1 MKVFFKVLLWLL
13 LPVLCTA
20 LGGAAGY
27 YVSVNMAQNNGM
39 TSIRTEKETKPE
51 KQQAQT
57 NVNQY
62 SGNTVA
68 DIAKLCTKSVVNITI
83 KEEKQGYTGGSTVS
97 ETVLG
102 HGTGVIISDD
112 GYIVTCHHVI
122 DGADII
128 TVTTDDDQEYEA
140 KIVGYDE
147 QFDLAVIRVDA
158 TGLPAVELGDSD
170 AMISGE
176 EVVIIG
182 NPLGE
187 FGSSVSSGVLS
198 APTRELTISGT
209 PLRLMQTD
217 AAVNPGNSGGAMLN
231 MNGQLVGIVNA
242 KISAS
247 GIEGIGFAIPWNSI
261 EEKVESIIANGNTGE
276 KAVLGVTT
284 KTASCYVDG
293 STVQCLE
300 ITAVRE
306 GSAAEQAGLQV
317 GDYLLSVD
325 NKKTESN
332 DDLTLVIKY
341 HHAGD
346 EVEFVILRNN
356 EKMEITVILG
366 HN

>member
-1 MKVFFKVLLWLL
+1 MKVFFKVLLWIL
-13 LPVLCTA
+13 LPVLCMA

-27 YVSVNMAQNNGM
+27 YVYVNMPQSDGTA
-39 TSIRTEKETKPE
+39 TVRREKEE
-51 KQQAQT
+51 KQVQT
-57 NVNQY
+57 NVVQY

-68 DIAKLCTKSVVNITI
+68 DIAKLCTKSVVNVTI

-122 DGADII
+122 EGADII
-128 TVTTDDDQEYEA
+128 TVTTDDEKEYEA
-140 KIVGYDE
+140 ELIGYDE
-147 QFDLAVIRVDA
+147 QFDLAVIKVDA
-158 TGLPAVELGDSD
+158 SKMPAIEPGDSD
-170 AMISGE
+170 AMASGE

-187 FGSSVSSGVLS
+187 FGSSVSAGVLS

-231 MNGQLVGIVNA
+231 MHGQLIGIVNA

-247 GIEGIGFAIPWNSI
+247 GIEGIAFAIPWNSI
-261 EEKVESIIANGNTGE
+261 GDKVDSIISSGNTGE
-276 KAVLGVTT
+276 KAVLGVST
-284 KTASCYVDG
+284 KETACYVDDG
-293 STVQCLE
+293 NVQCLE

-306 GSAAEQAGLQV
+306 GSAAEQAGLQI
-317 GDYLLSVD
+317 GDYLLAVD
-325 NKKTESN
+325 NKKVKTN
-332 DDLTLVIKY
+332 DDLTLIIKY

-346 EVEFVILRNN
+346 EVEF
-356 EKMEITVILG
+356 EIFRDNKKSIIIVTLG